1 MRVILISFAIELQ
14 LVIASLERRC
24 QTSMHDFCA
33 KFDLTEVQGARE
45 ETLLPDV
52 SQQGREV
59 VVCAR
64 QILLW

>member
-1 MRVILISFAIELQ
+1 
-14 LVIASLERRC
+14 
-24 QTSMHDFCA
+24 MHDFCA